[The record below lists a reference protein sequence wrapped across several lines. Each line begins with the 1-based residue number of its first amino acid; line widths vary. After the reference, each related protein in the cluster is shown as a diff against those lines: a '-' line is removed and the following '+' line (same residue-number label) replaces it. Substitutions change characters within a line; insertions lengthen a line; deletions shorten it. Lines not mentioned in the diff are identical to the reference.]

1 MTKRLAL
8 AATAL
13 ALLPAATAT
22 AADAPL
28 PKGFA
33 AVPARGATA
42 QGRFTGKFYVDR
54 FAARGTDLVARGR
67 LIGKLK
73 DRRYP
78 STQDVEVGFT
88 TVVAL
93 TPPPAGAACSRLTL
107 GIAGKTARLFGLRTA
122 LAPQTVAVRPHGPD
136 AAGMKEVLCATTEL
150 LAAQPPANPAAPQ
163 PPASWLLHQLNGLR
177 AIAG

>member
-22 AADAPL
+22 AAEAPL

-33 AVPARGATA
+33 AVPARGATQ
-42 QGRFTGKFYVDR
+42 QGRFTGRFYVDR
-54 FAARGTDLVARGR
+54 FAARGTELVARGR
-67 LIGKLK
+67 LIGQLK

-78 STQDVEVGFT
+78 STQDVEVGYT
-88 TVVAL
+88 TVVAR
-93 TPPPAGAACSRLTL
+93 PVAGATCSRLTL
-107 GIAGKTARLFGLRTA
+107 SFAGKTARLFGLRTA
-122 LAPQTVAVRPHGPD
+122 LAPQNVAVRPHGPN
-136 AAGMKEVLCATTEL
+136 AAGMKEVLCATSEL
-150 LAAQPPANPAAPQ
+150 LAAQPAPDPAAPPQ